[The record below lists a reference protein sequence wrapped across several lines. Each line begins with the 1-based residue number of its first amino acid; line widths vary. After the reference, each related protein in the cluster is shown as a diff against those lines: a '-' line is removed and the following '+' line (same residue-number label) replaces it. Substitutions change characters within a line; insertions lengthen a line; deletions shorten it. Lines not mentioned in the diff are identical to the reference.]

1 MSDGNIRITRKG
13 RLPGKRI
20 NPPGDIPCFNKP
32 AGVTDRDFM
41 EQLLE
46 QEDAINNTDIAEL
59 IQRRD
64 MVKQMGT
71 GALRDRGAQTT
82 ARTKWT
88 SSKVR
93 ELLAAGMSPSKA
105 KQAAAKEAANLD
117 ATHVL
122 DIVAGGH
129 ASELSGL
136 QNSSVNRSIGSQWR
150 NRVDTLDEA
159 LADHAVQG
167 GVKANV
173 RLKKC

>member
-1 MSDGNIRITRKG
+1 MGV
-13 RLPGKRI
+13 LP
-20 NPPGDIPCFNKP
+20 
-32 AGVTDRDFM
+32 
-41 EQLLE
+41 
-46 QEDAINNTDIAEL
+46 
-59 IQRRD
+59 
-64 MVKQMGT
+64 
-71 GALRDRGAQTT
+71 RG
-82 ARTKWT
+82 
-88 SSKVR
+88 KVR
-93 ELLAAGMSPSKA
+93 ELLAAGMSPSQA

-150 NRVDTLDEA
+150 SRVVELDDA